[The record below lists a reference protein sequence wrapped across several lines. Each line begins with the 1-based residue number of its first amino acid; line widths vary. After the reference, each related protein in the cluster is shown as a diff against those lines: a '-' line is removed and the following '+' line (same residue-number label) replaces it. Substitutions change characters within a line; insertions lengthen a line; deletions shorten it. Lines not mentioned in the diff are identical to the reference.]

1 MHKYSIC
8 MQLVFPF
15 LDEIVL
21 EDERVK
27 LRSLQQNDEVY
38 LRFFSQHEPE
48 LWQYSIQS
56 AAGDDL
62 LKQYIDKALMDR
74 KTGISYPFIVYDK
87 KWQEYAGC
95 TRFYD
100 IQSAHAT
107 MQLGYTW
114 YGKKFQGTGLNLH
127 CKYLLL
133 SFAFETIM
141 FERVEARSD
150 TLNKRSI
157 AAMKKIGFTTE
168 GVLRNNALSANRRRR
183 DSMVLSILRNEWM
196 EGVKQRLEEQC
207 KII

>member
-1 MHKYSIC
+1 MPS
-8 MQLVFPF
+8 LFPF
-15 LDEIVL
+15 LEEIVL
-21 EDERVK
+21 EDERVQ
-27 LRSLQQNDEVY
+27 LRSLQADDDGN
-38 LRFFSQHEPE
+38 LRVFSQHEPE
-48 LWQYSIQS
+48 LWRYSIQS

-62 LKQYIDKALMDR
+62 LKQYINKALMDR

-141 FERVEARSD
+141 FERVEARAD
-150 TLNKRSI
+150 ALNVRSI
-157 AAMKKIGFTTE
+157 AAMKKTGFITE
-168 GVLRNNALSANRRRR
+168 GVLRNNALSANGRRR

-196 EGVKQRLEEQC
+196 EGVKQRLQELC
-207 KII
+207 KVM